1 LAASGC
7 FAPEPAIRFEDERRV
22 RRQGSPIGETVRG
35 PATTTIKPS
44 AGTRNRLER
53 CVEPKRGIKMSNR
66 YAAYTRLT
74 LEYPSQR
81 ILRLTFNRPETYN
94 SVDAETHTQLTN
106 IWRDINNDPDINAVI
121 VTGAGKAFS
130 AGGDF
135 ELIKSILDNPVA
147 RMATWKEAK
156 DLVYNVINCNKPII
170 SAING
175 VAVGAGLV
183 VGILADV
190 SIAGKSARIVDGHTR
205 LGVAAGDVACII
217 WPLLCG
223 LAKAKYYLLTCKP
236 LSGEEAERIGL
247 VSLCV
252 EDADLQK
259 TALDVAEDL
268 SNGAQSAIRWTKY
281 ALNNWLRINGPLF
294 DTSTALEILGF
305 ATADARE
312 GLASH
317 LEKRKPIFPQDCPL

>member
-1 LAASGC
+1 
-7 FAPEPAIRFEDERRV
+7 
-22 RRQGSPIGETVRG
+22 
-35 PATTTIKPS
+35 
-44 AGTRNRLER
+44 
-53 CVEPKRGIKMSNR
+53 MSDR
-66 YAAYTRLT
+66 YAIYSRLT
-74 LEYPSQR
+74 LDYPSKR

-106 IWRDINNDPDINAVI
+106 IWRDIDNDPEINAVI

-135 ELIKSILDNPVA
+135 ELIKRGLDDPIA

-156 DLVYNVINCNKPII
+156 VLVYNVINCNKPII
-170 SAING
+170 SVING
-175 VAVGAGLV
+175 VPVGAGLV

-190 SIAGKSARIVDGHTR
+190 SIAGKPSRIVDGHTR

-247 VSLCV
+247 ASLCV
-252 EDADLQK
+252 EDSDLQK

-281 ALNNWLRINGPLF
+281 ALNNWLRADAALF
-294 DTSTALEILGF
+294 DTSTALG
-305 ATADARE
+305 T
-312 GLASH
+312 LAFV
-317 LEKRKPIFPQDCPL
+317 RKQGID

>member
-1 LAASGC
+1 
-7 FAPEPAIRFEDERRV
+7 
-22 RRQGSPIGETVRG
+22 
-35 PATTTIKPS
+35 
-44 AGTRNRLER
+44 
-53 CVEPKRGIKMSNR
+53 MSDR
-66 YAAYTRLT
+66 YAKYSKLKID
-74 LEYPSQR
+74 YPSDRVLR
-81 ILRLTFNRPETYN
+81 ITFDRPETYN
-94 SVDAETHTQLTN
+94 SVDAQTHTQLTT
-106 IWRDINNDPDINAVI
+106 IWRDINDDPDISAVI

-135 ELIKSILDNPVA
+135 ELIKKVLEDPVT

-183 VGILADV
+183 VGILADI
-190 SIAGKSARIVDGHTR
+190 SICGRSARIVDGHTR

-252 EDADLQK
+252 EDADLQRVALE
-259 TALDVAEDL
+259 TALDLV
-268 SNGAQSAIRWTKY
+268 NGAQSAIRWTKY
-281 ALNNWLRINGPLF
+281 ALNNWLRVNGPLF
-294 DTSTALEILGF
+294 DTSTALEMLGF
-305 ATADARE
+305 TGTEARE

-317 LEKRKPIFPQDCPL
+317 LEKRKPLFTKDCPI

>member
-1 LAASGC
+1 
-7 FAPEPAIRFEDERRV
+7 
-22 RRQGSPIGETVRG
+22 
-35 PATTTIKPS
+35 
-44 AGTRNRLER
+44 
-53 CVEPKRGIKMSNR
+53 MSNR
-66 YAAYTRLT
+66 YAAYTKLK
-74 LEYPSQR
+74 LDYPSKR
-81 ILRLTFNRPETYN
+81 VLRLTFDRPETYN
-94 SVDAETHTQLTN
+94 PVDAETHTQLTH
-106 IWRDINNDPDINAVI
+106 IWRDINDDPDINAVI

-147 RMATWKEAK
+147 RMSTWKEAK

-183 VGILADV
+183 VGILADI
-190 SIAGKSARIVDGHTR
+190 SICGKSARIVDGHTR

-252 EDADLQK
+252 EDADLQRIALE
-259 TALDVAEDL
+259 TADEL
-268 SNGAQSAIRWTKY
+268 SAARRVQSAGPSTLSTTGY
-281 ALNNWLRINGPLF
+281 ASTVRCLILRPRSRF
-294 DTSTALEILGF
+294 SVSPAPRR
-305 ATADARE
+305 ARDWRRISKN
-312 GLASH
+312 AS
-317 LEKRKPIFPQDCPL
+317 RCFRRIVRSNPQAAKLW